1 MVLRKEDMVTT
12 LIHDVRDDLEGGY
25 LDSWMAFRCTK
36 SIVEV
41 LTDLD
46 NFANNQKFKKFYKT
60 IAK

>member
-1 MVLRKEDMVTT
+1 MVTT
-12 LIHDVRDDLEGGY
+12 LILDVRDDLEDGY
-25 LDSWMAFRCTK
+25 LDSWMAFRCTQ